1 MFDPILK
8 YNLASTL
15 ILLIGV
21 VVFHVLFLKSTYLK
35 WNRSFLLGLLL
46 ASLIIPHIHLPES
59 WTIWRKINVPSKHI
73 KLVTPSQPVDEA
85 MIDFSPSSGVTQLE
99 QKNQSK
105 SYSIKTQPKP
115 THPIRFMEIV
125 TWLYGL
131 GCLALGIRFI
141 LQILSLW
148 KLYRK
153 ARIEQR
159 GSYRLAVCPGA
170 LSPFAFGRTVFVS
183 DQLYRSPELD
193 LVLTHELAHISQG
206 HTWDILLA
214 ELTLIWQWFN
224 PAAWYYRRLV
234 ENNLEYLADQAVL
247 QQQWDKKA
255 YQLSL
260 LSWANPAFN
269 NSLSTSYSFSLLKER
284 IVMMNSKPSP
294 KQHTLRYALV
304 FLLLPLLPV
313 LNRPVAI
320 KNTLLNHTRKPAAL
334 DAPVT
339 YETVPVSLDQKAFFP
354 QEKKES
360 FTNKLPQATPT
371 NSELKQNPSPDT
383 IIPQPEIN
391 TVLII
396 VDLDIDHAE
405 LERLA
410 KTPLKINKRIS
421 YTLDEKGR
429 LGSIALEDANG
440 SSCRIYAGEN
450 SEFPLVIQSHEG
462 GCGTEG
468 FDFNILKKMQ
478 TGNWSKNM
486 QVIMG
491 GIPSAPQEFEA
502 YKAKILSNQNNTYLR
517 RLLTLESKKWREV
530 VEDAHS
536 SFEGPI
542 SDEGI
547 DNIRNRIE
555 RCIKAEKE
563 LIVSINDGP
572 VQSTMPDLAS
582 LKIKHLNVHMKSRNF
597 YVTGTTSIYRTD
609 WVGLRVEIFTVE

>member
-73 KLVTPSQPVDEA
+73 KLVIPSQPVDEA

-141 LQILSLW
+141 LQISSLW

-170 LSPFAFGRTVFVS
+170 LSPFAFGRTVFIS
-183 DQLYRSPELD
+183 DQLYQSPELD
-193 LVLTHELAHISQG
+193 LVLTHELAHVNQG

-260 LSWANPAFN
+260 LSWANPAFS
-269 NSLSTSYSFSLLKER
+269 NSVSTSYSFSLLKER

-294 KQHTLRYALV
+294 KRHSLRYALV
-304 FLLLPLLPV
+304 LLLLPLLPV
-313 LNRPVAI
+313 FNRPVAI
-320 KNTLLNHTRKPAAL
+320 KNTAFNHSPKPAL
-334 DAPVT
+334 DAQVK
-339 YETVPVSLDQKAFFP
+339 YETVPISLDQKAFSP
-354 QEKKES
+354 QEKKEPI
-360 FTNKLPQATPT
+360 TKKLPPATPT

-410 KTPLKINKRIS
+410 KTSLKINKRIT

-429 LGSIALEDANG
+429 LSSIALEDING
-440 SSCRIYAGEN
+440 
-450 SEFPLVIQSHEG
+450 F
-462 GCGTEG
+462 
-468 FDFNILKKMQ
+468 
-478 TGNWSKNM
+478 
-486 QVIMG
+486 
-491 GIPSAPQEFEA
+491 
-502 YKAKILSNQNNTYLR
+502 
-517 RLLTLESKKWREV
+517 
-530 VEDAHS
+530 
-536 SFEGPI
+536 
-542 SDEGI
+542 
-547 DNIRNRIE
+547 
-555 RCIKAEKE
+555 
-563 LIVSINDGP
+563 
-572 VQSTMPDLAS
+572 
-582 LKIKHLNVHMKSRNF
+582 
-597 YVTGTTSIYRTD
+597 
-609 WVGLRVEIFTVE
+609 GLRVGHPDNGSGCEIVAYFSRHLGSGVSW

>member
-1 MFDPILK
+1 MFDPSLK
-8 YNLASTL
+8 YNLASAL

-21 VVFHVLFLKSTYLK
+21 VLFHVLFLKSTYLK

-59 WTIWRKINVPSKHI
+59 WTIWRKLNVPSEHI
-73 KLVTPSQPVDEA
+73 KLVTPSQPVEET
-85 MIDFSPSSGVTQLE
+85 MIDFSPSLEVTPME

-105 SYSIKTQPKP
+105 PDSIKTQPKP
-115 THPIRFMEIV
+115 TQPIRFMEIV

-170 LSPFAFGRTVFVS
+170 LPPFAFGRTVFIS
-183 DQLYRSPELD
+183 DQLYHSAELE
-193 LVLTHELAHISQG
+193 LVLTHELAHVNQG
-206 HTWDILLA
+206 HTRDIVLA

-234 ENNLEYLADQAVL
+234 ENNLEYLADQTVL
-247 QQQWDKKA
+247 QQQWDKKT

-260 LSWANPAFN
+260 LNWANPAFN
-269 NSLSTSYSFSLLKER
+269 NSLSTAYSFSLLKER

-294 KQHTLRYALV
+294 KRHSLRYALV

-313 LNRPVAI
+313 FNRPLAV
-320 KNTLLNHTRKPAAL
+320 KNTPGKNTTKPAL
-334 DAPVT
+334 DAQVK
-339 YETVPVSLDQKAFFP
+339 YETVPISFDQKAFSQ
-354 QEKKES
+354 QEKKELL
-360 FTNKLPQATPT
+360 TNKLPQVEPT
-371 NSELKQNPSPDT
+371 NPALDQKPSLDT
-383 IIPQPEIN
+383 IIPPSEIN

-410 KTPLKINKRIS
+410 KTSLKINKRIT

-429 LGSIALEDANG
+429 LSSIALEDING
-440 SSCRIYAGEN
+440 HGLCRIYAGEN
-450 SEFPLVIQSHEG
+450 SEFPLVIQGHEG
-462 GCGTEG
+462 GCGTEA

-486 QVIMG
+486 QVILG

-530 VEDAHS
+530 VEDGHS

-547 DNIRNRIE
+547 ENISKRVE

-563 LIVSINDGP
+563 LMVSINDGP
-572 VQSTMPDLAS
+572 VQSVMPDLAS
-582 LKIKHLNVHMKSRNF
+582 LKVKRLNVHMKSRNF
-597 YVTGTTSIYRTD
+597 YVTGTTSVYRTD
-609 WVGLRVEIFTVE
+609 WLGLRVEIFTE

>member
-1 MFDPILK
+1 MFDPSLK
-8 YNLASTL
+8 YNLASAL

-21 VVFHVLFLKSTYLK
+21 VLFRVLFLKSTYLK

-59 WTIWRKINVPSKHI
+59 WTIWRKINVPSEHI
-73 KLVTPSQPVDEA
+73 KLVTPSQPVEET
-85 MIDFSPSSGVTQLE
+85 MIDVSPSLEVTPME

-105 SYSIKTQPKP
+105 PDPIKTQPKP

-131 GCLALGIRFI
+131 GCLALSIRFI

-170 LSPFAFGRTVFVS
+170 LSPFAFGRTVFIS
-183 DQLYRSPELD
+183 DQLYHSAELE
-193 LVLTHELAHISQG
+193 LVLTHELAHVNQG

-269 NSLSTSYSFSLLKER
+269 NSLSTAYSFSLLKER

-294 KQHTLRYALV
+294 KRHSLRYALV

-313 LNRPVAI
+313 FNRPLAVTNTTV
-320 KNTLLNHTRKPAAL
+320 KNTTKPAAL
-334 DAPVT
+334 DAQVK
-339 YETVPVSLDQKAFFP
+339 YETVPLSFDQKAFSQ
-354 QEKKES
+354 QEKKELL
-360 FTNKLPQATPT
+360 TNKLPQVEPT
-371 NSELKQNPSPDT
+371 NPTLNHKPSPDT
-383 IIPQPEIN
+383 IIPPSEIN

-396 VDLDIDHAE
+396 VDLDIDQAE
-405 LERLA
+405 LERLT
-410 KTPLKINKRIS
+410 KIPLKINKRIS
-421 YTLDEKGR
+421 YTLNENGR
-429 LGSIALEDANG
+429 LSSIALEDNNG
-440 SSCRIYAGEN
+440 GLCRIYAGEN
-450 SEFPLVIQSHEG
+450 SEFPLVIQGHES
-462 GCGTEG
+462 GCGTEA

-478 TGNWSKNM
+478 TGNWNKNM
-486 QVIMG
+486 QVLMG

-530 VEDAHS
+530 VEDGHS

-547 DNIRNRIE
+547 ENISKRVE

-563 LIVSINDGP
+563 LMVSINDGP
-572 VQSTMPDLAS
+572 VQSAMPDLAS
-582 LKIKHLNVHMKSRNF
+582 LKIKRLNVHMKSRNF

-609 WVGLRVEIFTVE
+609 WLGLRVEIFTE